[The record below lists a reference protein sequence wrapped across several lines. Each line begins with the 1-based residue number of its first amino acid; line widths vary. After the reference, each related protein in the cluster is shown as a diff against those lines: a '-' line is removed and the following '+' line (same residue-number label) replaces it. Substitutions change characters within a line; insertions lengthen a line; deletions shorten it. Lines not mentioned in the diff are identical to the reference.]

1 MESCAGGA
9 TSRAIPVSPMFG
21 VVMMTMDS
29 TLIGR
34 VPLFAALPLIEL
46 DRLAATLSP
55 ASYPTGTILFYEG
68 DYGDRFYIV
77 LDGQIAIIK
86 AFGTDDERLLGI
98 RGAGEF
104 VGEMSLLSQDGQR
117 TATVRVDQDARVL
130 ELTRADFDDML
141 HRHPTLAYEM
151 LRVLSTRLR
160 ASHEHTIRDLHE
172 KNRRLAEAYAD
183 LQAAQARIIE
193 QETLARELR
202 LASEIQTSMLPPVLP
217 HLAGLDVGARMIPA
231 RMVGGDFYDVIGLD
245 SERLGVVVGDVSG
258 KGVPAALFMALVG
271 SLLRAEAVRA
281 GTPEEALRVLN
292 RHLLARSIKGMFV
305 TILYGILHRTT
316 REFAFVR
323 AGHELPLVLDARGMV
338 LPLARG
344 RGNPLGLF
352 AAPALDAQSVTLPP
366 GGTLLLFTDG
376 VTEAMDGASELFG
389 TERIVAAAG
398 AEPGASAQE
407 LCDRLV
413 AAVAAY
419 HGGGAQADDITLLAV
434 RAH

>member
-1 MESCAGGA
+1 
-9 TSRAIPVSPMFG
+9 
-21 VVMMTMDS
+21 
-29 TLIGR
+29 
-34 VPLFAALPLIEL
+34 VPLFAALPLEEL

-55 ASYPTGTILFYEG
+55 ASYPAGTILFYEG

-86 AFGTDDERLLGI
+86 AFGTDDERLLGL

-117 TATVRVDQDARVL
+117 TATVRVDEDARVL

-160 ASHEHTIRDLHE
+160 ASHEHSIRDLHE

-202 LASEIQTSMLPPVLP
+202 LASEIQASMLPRALP

-231 RMVGGDFYDVIGLD
+231 RMVGGDFYDVIALD
-245 SERLGVVVGDVSG
+245 ADRLGVVVGDVSG
-258 KGVPAALFMALVG
+258 KGVPAALYMALVS

-281 GTPEEALRVLN
+281 ATPEEALRAIN
-292 RHLLARSIKGMFV
+292 RQMLARSIKGMFV
-305 TILYGILHRTT
+305 TVLYGMLHRAT

-323 AGHELPLVLDARGMV
+323 AGHELPLVLDAHGAG
-338 LPLARG
+338 LLLERG
-344 RGNPLGLF
+344 RGQPLGMF
-352 AAPALDAQSVTLPP
+352 PAPSLDCQVVTIPP
-366 GGTLLLFTDG
+366 GGALLLFTDG
-376 VTEAMDGASELFG
+376 VTEAMDDADELFG
-389 TERIVAAAG
+389 AERIVAAAR
-398 AEPGASAQE
+398 AEGGIAAQE

-419 HGGGAQADDITLLAV
+419 HGDAPQADDITLLAV
-434 RAH
+434 RMA